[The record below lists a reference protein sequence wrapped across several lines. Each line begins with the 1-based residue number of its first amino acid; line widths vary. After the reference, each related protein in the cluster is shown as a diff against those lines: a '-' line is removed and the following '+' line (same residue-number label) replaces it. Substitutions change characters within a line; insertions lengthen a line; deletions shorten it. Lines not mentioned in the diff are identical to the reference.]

1 MAEVAAPEM
10 HRPFGGGSV
19 RVLGRSDLAAAIRVL
34 SANPVENVFVAS
46 RVRAAGLEQTNLGCP
61 VWGYERDGALRALCH
76 AGSNL
81 VPVNADEGAIEAWT
95 EFAGPQRT
103 CASIIGPS
111 PVALELWRRLSDR
124 WGSCWGDVRNVRP
137 HQPVMS
143 ISTPPVGPIDHRVR
157 RVTLDHWNAY
167 TDAAVKMYTEEIGVS
182 PVQGN
187 PAGYRFYVRQL
198 ITSGRAFGIFDRDRV
213 IFKADLGSVSGSVCQ
228 VQGVWLDPALR
239 GRGLAA
245 PAMAAVVRLAQIDGA
260 DRLAVRQR
268 LQPPRPGHLRQ
279 SRVPR
284 GRRVRD
290 RPLLVFLGS
299 RTWHQPLSSAA
310 RPPARNL
317 RIHGLLTPCTGCNL
331 CEA

>member
-1 MAEVAAPEM
+1 MAEVASQTTQRLA
-10 HRPFGGGSV
+10 GGGSV
-19 RVLGRSDLAAAIRVL
+19 RVLGRTDLPSAIRVL

-46 RVRAAGLEQTNLGCP
+46 RIRAAGLEQTSLGCP

-81 VPVNADEGAIEAWT
+81 VPVNADAGALEAWA
-95 EFAGPQRT
+95 EFAGPQRS

-111 PVALELWRRLSDR
+111 HVALDLWRQLSDR
-124 WGSCWGDVRNVRP
+124 WGSGWSEVRNVRP
-137 HQPVMS
+137 RQPVMS
-143 ISTPPVGPIDHRVR
+143 ISSAPSGPIDQRVR
-157 RVTLDHWNAY
+157 RVTLDQWNAY

-245 PAMAAVVRLAQIDGA
+245 PAMAAVVQLA
-260 DRLAVRQR
+260 RTM
-268 LQPPRPGHLRQ
+268 
-279 SRVPR
+279 VPT
-284 GRRVRD
+284 VSLYVND
-290 RPLLVFLGS
+290 YTL
-299 RTWHQPLSSAA
+299 
-310 RPPARNL
+310 PARATYA
-317 RIHGLLTPCTGCNL
+317 RVGFTEVGEFATVHY
-331 CEA
+331 